1 MAIYNPPKENNW
13 ASILTTAGVSLAG
26 VGGGLA
32 ATGVGVVP
40 GIIAASV
47 GGIAA
52 GVGTIMNG
60 NSQKRQQDY
69 DRRYQARLNGEN
81 NLQASINNIRSM
93 TGLK

>member
-13 ASILTTAGVSLAG
+13 GSILSTAGVSLAG

-32 ATGVGVVP
+32 ATGVGVIP
-40 GIIAASV
+40 GLIMAGV